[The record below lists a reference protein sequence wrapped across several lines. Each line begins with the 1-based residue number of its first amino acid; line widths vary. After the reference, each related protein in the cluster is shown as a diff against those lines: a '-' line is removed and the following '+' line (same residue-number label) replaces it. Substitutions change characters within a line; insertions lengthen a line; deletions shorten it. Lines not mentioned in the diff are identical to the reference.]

1 MSLLA
6 SEMNQIQIEVASIDF
21 EDLERIHSEMI
32 EELRGVGMIA
42 KSKPLSSYEIK
53 ATHMLVEHIVRLECR
68 LTGGGSFTRWRRRMS
83 LMSKALNGRLPLTAK
98 AA

>member
-1 MSLLA
+1 MSLSA
-6 SEMNQIQIEVASIDF
+6 SEMNQIQIEIASIDF
-21 EDLERIHSEMI
+21 KDLERIHTEMI
-32 EELRGVGMIA
+32 EELRVVGMTA
-42 KSKPLSSYEIK
+42 QSKSLSSYEVK

-83 LMSKALNGRLPLTAK
+83 LMSQALTGRLPF